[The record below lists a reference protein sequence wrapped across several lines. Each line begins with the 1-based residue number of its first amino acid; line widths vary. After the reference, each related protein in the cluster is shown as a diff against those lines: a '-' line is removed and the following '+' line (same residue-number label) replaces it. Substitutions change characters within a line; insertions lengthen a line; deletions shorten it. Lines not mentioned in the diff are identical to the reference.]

1 MDAMQKKKLFITL
14 ILLAVFLIAVI
25 ISLPGCKKQS
35 VSEDAEI
42 ILAAGRDLSPGYKD
56 PYFSTVILK
65 TWEPLIAIS
74 DDGDIEPK
82 LALSWDSNE
91 SRTEW
96 LFHLRKGVTFQ
107 DGVPFN
113 AKAAVENFK
122 RYSHMGYRP
131 SSFYG
136 FAIERVYPGLLKAE
150 AVDEYVLKLTFKRPV
165 PMLIYRMAGWGSAM
179 FSPHCFNADTG
190 DFVSTAMGTG
200 PFYIADR
207 KDNEYTVLK
216 RYDNY
221 YGEKAKAKSVRIKVI
236 PSPETRYS
244 AMKSGEVHGVID
256 LGGLTPILAR
266 ELVKDERFACNA
278 AKSTISHYLTL
289 NGRRFPFS
297 DERMRIALNL
307 AIDREKIVKHYFCG
321 FGTPTMSFLNSTN
334 PFTKVY
340 PPYTDMEK
348 AKKLASDV
356 LQGRRQKVKFLL
368 HQYGVSR
375 YPYKIISEFI
385 QAELRPLGL
394 DVEIV
399 MVDNQASRKTMQ
411 RGEFDMSIGTRGLPN
426 LDPTWLL
433 HEFFSAEG
441 GMNKSSSFGY
451 YNPVIENCFAQLDYT
466 YPIPERARL
475 YDTIIRQ
482 LLIHPAVVPLL
493 EDTNLA
499 VYDKR
504 LGGYKAITYGITL
517 DKVHW
522 IRKDEAG
529 Q

>member
-1 MDAMQKKKLFITL
+1 MQKKIVPVKN
-14 ILLAVFLIAVI
+14 ILLTVFLIMLVFMA
-25 ISLPGCKKQS
+25 SGCKDRTVTENS
-35 VSEDAEI
+35 EI
-42 ILAAGRDLSPGYKD
+42 ILAAGRDLSPGFKD

-82 LALSWDSNE
+82 LAVSWEAND

-96 LFHLRKGVTFQ
+96 IFRLRQGVTFQ
-107 DGVPFN
+107 DGVPFT
-113 AKAAVENFK
+113 AESVVENFK
-122 RYSHMGYRP
+122 RYSNMGFRP
-131 SSFYG
+131 STFYG

-150 AVDEYVLKLTFKRPV
+150 AVDDHTLKLTFKRPV

-179 FSPHCFNADTG
+179 FSPKCFNADTG
-190 DFVSTAMGTG
+190 DFVSVAKGTG
-200 PFYIADR
+200 PLYIADR
-207 KDNEYTVLK
+207 KDNEFTLLK
-216 RYDNY
+216 RFEGY
-221 YGEKAKAKSVRIKVI
+221 YGERAKAERIRIVVI

-278 AKSTISHYLTL
+278 AKSTISHYITL
-289 NGRRFPFS
+289 NGRRFPFK
-297 DERMRIALNL
+297 DERMRIAVNL

-321 FGTPTMSFLNSTN
+321 YGTATMSFLNSTN
-334 PFTKVY
+334 PFTKVV
-340 PPYTDMEK
+340 PPYTDLET
-348 AKKLASDV
+348 AKKLADEV
-356 LQGRRQKVKFLL
+356 LQGKRQKVRFLL

-375 YPYKIISEFI
+375 YPYKVISEFI
-385 QAELRPLGL
+385 QAELKPLGL

-399 MVDNQASRKTMQ
+399 MVDNLASRKTMQ

-433 HEFFSAEG
+433 HEFFSLKG
-441 GMNKSSSFGY
+441 GMNQSSSFGY
-451 YNPVIENCFAQLDYT
+451 YNPVIEQCFVDLETT
-466 YPIPERARL
+466 YPIPERAKL
-475 YDTIIRQ
+475 YKTIIDE
-482 LLIHPAVVPLL
+482 LLIHPAVVPLM

-504 LGGYKAITYGITL
+504 LAGYKAIIYGITL

-522 IRKDEAG
+522 NLKGEDKH
-529 Q
+529 

>member
-1 MDAMQKKKLFITL
+1 MQKKHIFL
-14 ILLAVFLIAVI
+14 IHIVLASVFLVI
-25 ISLPGCKKQS
+25 CIMLSGCKDRKLTEES
-35 VSEDAEI
+35 EI

-82 LALSWDSNE
+82 LALSWEANDA
-91 SRTEW
+91 RTEW

-107 DGVPFN
+107 DGVPFT
-113 AKAAVENFK
+113 ADAVVENFK
-122 RYSHMGYRP
+122 RYSHMGFRP

-150 AVDEYVLKLTFKRPV
+150 AVDDHILKLTFKKPV

-179 FSPHCFNADTG
+179 FSPKCFNSDTG
-190 DFVSTAMGTG
+190 DFISVAKGTG
-200 PFYIADR
+200 PLYIADR
-207 KDNEYTVLK
+207 KDNEFTLLK
-216 RYDNY
+216 RFDGY
-221 YGEKAKAKSVRIKVI
+221 YGEKAKAKTIRIKVI

-244 AMKSGEVHGVID
+244 AMKSGEVYGVID
-256 LGGLTPILAR
+256 LGGLTPILTR
-266 ELVKDERFACNA
+266 ELIRDERFACNA
-278 AKSTISHYLTL
+278 AKSTISHYITL

-297 DERMRIALNL
+297 DERMRIAVNL

-321 FGTPTMSFLNSTN
+321 YGTPTMSFLNSTN
-334 PFTKVY
+334 PFTKVV
-340 PPYTDMEK
+340 PPYTDLEK
-348 AKKLASDV
+348 AQKLAAEV
-356 LQGRRQKVKFLL
+356 LQGKRQKVRFLL

-375 YPYKIISEFI
+375 YPYKVISEFI
-385 QAELRPLGL
+385 QAELKPLGL

-399 MVDNQASRKTMQ
+399 MVDNMASRKTMQ

-433 HEFFSAEG
+433 HEFFTLDG

-451 YNPVIENCFAQLDYT
+451 YNPVIEQCFVDLDTT
-466 YPIPERARL
+466 YPIPERAKL
-475 YDTIIRQ
+475 YKKIIDQ
-482 LLIHPAVVPLL
+482 LLEHPAVVPLM

-504 LGGYKAITYGITL
+504 LAGYKAIVYGITL

-522 IRKDEAG
+522 DLKG
-529 Q
+529 GNKP

>member
-1 MDAMQKKKLFITL
+1 MRIKSSIIVKALVLTILMALLFSMSGCYKQTL
-14 ILLAVFLIAVI
+14 T
-25 ISLPGCKKQS
+25 
-35 VSEDAEI
+35 EDSEI

-74 DDGDIEPK
+74 DNGNLEAK
-82 LALSWDSNE
+82 LAESWESNE
-91 SRTEW
+91 ARTEW
-96 LFHLRKGVTFQ
+96 LFHLRQGVSFQ

-113 AKAAVENFK
+113 ADAVVENFK
-122 RYSHMGYRP
+122 RYSHMGFRP

-136 FAIERVYPGLLKAE
+136 FAIERVYPGLLKTE
-150 AVDEYVLKLTFKRPV
+150 AIGEHTVKLSFKKPV

-179 FSPHCFNADTG
+179 FSPKCFNSDTG
-190 DFVSTAMGTG
+190 DFTSTARGTG

-216 RYDNY
+216 RFEGY
-221 YGEKAKAKSVRIKVI
+221 YGEKAKAKTVRIKVI

-266 ELVKDERFACNA
+266 ELVKDERFECNA
-278 AKSTISHYLTL
+278 AKSTISHYITL
-289 NGRRFPFS
+289 NGRRFPFN
-297 DERMRIALNL
+297 DERMRMAVNL

-340 PPYTDMEK
+340 PPYTDPEK
-348 AKKLASDV
+348 AKKLASEV
-356 LQGRRQKVKFLL
+356 LQGKRQKVRFLL

-375 YPYKIISEFI
+375 YPYKVISEFI
-385 QAELRPLGL
+385 QAELKPLGL

-399 MVDNQASRKTMQ
+399 MVDNLASRKTMQ

-433 HEFFSAEG
+433 HEFFTKDG

-451 YNPVIENCFAQLDYT
+451 YNPVIEQCFADLDHT
-466 YPIPERARL
+466 YPIEERSKL
-475 YDTIIRQ
+475 YSAIIQQ

-522 IRKDEAG
+522 KRKGGDRN
-529 Q
+529 

>member
-1 MDAMQKKKLFITL
+1 MRKNFNLKIF
-14 ILLAVFLIAVI
+14 FC
-25 ISLPGCKKQS
+25 ISLLVLLNIIFLLSGCKNRDIT
-35 VSEDAEI
+35 EDTEI

-82 LALSWDSNE
+82 LALSWEANE
-91 SRTEW
+91 FRTEW

-107 DGVPFN
+107 DGEAFN
-113 AKAAVENFK
+113 ANAVVENFK
-122 RYSHMGYRP
+122 RFTNMGYRP

-150 AVDEYVLKLTFKRPV
+150 AIDEHVLKLTFKRPV

-179 FSPHCFNADTG
+179 FSPRCFNADTG
-190 DFVSTAMGTG
+190 DFISTARGTG
-200 PFYIADR
+200 PLYIADR

-216 RYDNY
+216 RFERY
-221 YGEKAKAKSVRIKVI
+221 YGDKAKAKCFRIKVI

-289 NGRRFPFS
+289 NGRRFPFN

-307 AIDREKIVKHYFCG
+307 AIDREKIVKYYFCG

-340 PPYTDMEK
+340 KPHTDIEK
-348 AKKLASDV
+348 AKKLAADV
-356 LQGRRQKVKFLL
+356 LQGKRQKIRFLL
-368 HQYGVSR
+368 HQYGLTR
-375 YPYKIISEFI
+375 YPYKVISEYI
-385 QAELRPLGL
+385 QAELKPLGL

-399 MVDNQASRKTMQ
+399 MVDNQASRKTME

-433 HEFFSAEG
+433 HEFFSTEG

-451 YNPVIENCFAQLDYT
+451 YNPVIENCFAQLEYT
-466 YPIPERARL
+466 YPIPERAVL
-475 YDTIIRQ
+475 YTKIIHE
-482 LLIHPAVVPLL
+482 LLEHPAVVPLL

-504 LGGYKAITYGITL
+504 LGGYKAVTYGITL

-522 IRKDEAG
+522 IGKSEAG
-529 Q
+529 R